1 MLRALAAA
9 EKSGEMDNIY
19 AAYAKGLIGDA
30 LFKEEHYKEAALAY
44 KDGLQAYEMHYDGET
59 SPIAI
64 EIVGER
70 LSCTVRHKG
79 FLNFVKGASK
89 CLATALIDKEDYALA
104 TAVCEEVL
112 ERSAS
117 LFGES
122 SAEYAS
128 EC

>member
-19 AAYAKGLIGDA
+19 AAYAKG

-64 EIVGER
+64 EIAGEH
-70 LSCTVRHKG
+70 LSCTYDTLY
-79 FLNFVKGASK
+79 F
-89 CLATALIDKEDYALA
+89 
-104 TAVCEEVL
+104 
-112 ERSAS
+112 
-117 LFGES
+117 
-122 SAEYAS
+122 
-128 EC
+128 